1 MKLLYCILVFIIIL
15 ATRFFIKKERSINKK
30 SQLYYTT
37 NQFNILKINWRLISQ
52 ECIGII
58 KTMTNNLNKEEKYFD
73 IINNRSLILNTLHIC
88 PNTIKLLAKIPNIIY
103 AGFNIMEAGAII
115 KEKKYRNCMIYFLCL
130 NVSSDN
136 QSGIFINNLNYVFNI
151 GNDIIINANYSLI
164 KYNIS
169 NYDSAILLLILDKTN
184 NLSYN

>member
-1 MKLLYCILVFIIIL
+1 MKLLYCIIILIIIL
-15 ATRFFIKKERSINKK
+15 VIRFFIKKERSINKK

-37 NQFNILKINWRLISQ
+37 NEFHILKINWRIISQ
-52 ECIGII
+52 ECISII
-58 KTMTNNLNKEEKYFD
+58 KTMTHNYNNKEKYFD
-73 IINNRSLILNTLHIC
+73 IINNRSLILNTLNIC

-103 AGFNIMEAGAII
+103 AGFNILEAGSII
-115 KEKKYRNCMIYFLCL
+115 KEKKYNDCLMYFLCL

-136 QSGIFINNLNYVFNI
+136 LSGIFINNLNYVFNI
-151 GNDIIINANYSLI
+151 GDDIIVNINYNLL

-184 NLSYN
+184 NLSCN